1 MARTA
6 ISYRLPDIPDA
17 GYETRRARETT
28 DAIMIF
34 LRAVERDRVLL
45 LSIVIDGKDKFRHH
59 ALKQWRGLL
68 VNDDIA
74 NSMWEWL
81 ALNAGANP
89 VAQRDAILR
98 MQGFGNG

>member
-1 MARTA
+1 MPRA
-6 ISYRLPDIPDA
+6 IDIRLPDLPDA
-17 GYETRRARETT
+17 GYATKREKETT

-45 LSIVIDGKDKFRHH
+45 LSIVIDGRDKFRHH

-81 ALNAGANP
+81 KLNAGENP
-89 VAQRDAILR
+89 VEQRNAILR
-98 MQGFGNG
+98 QQGFGNG